1 MNAQVVDLGVEPL
14 SGVRTTVAG
23 DTRSLRSVTV
33 SRGVRRRA
41 RRRGRPPLFV
51 PVAAIV
57 RR

>member
-1 MNAQVVDLGVEPL
+1 MNAQVVDLGVDPL

-51 PVAAIV
+51 PV
-57 RR
+57 